1 MTPALPLTAPDAAL
15 VYILNAAWELP
26 LIAGAGLAVWGLAPS
41 HARRGCSVWVA
52 VLSLGA
58 LVPVLSAA
66 GWALESGSERH
77 GSGDVATHLPEHGAT
92 AVLIVGVAV
101 LASLFATLRLAA
113 GWLKVRRLVARSTPV
128 SLPPAL
134 AAPLRLFAGRHDRA
148 VPAVRLCRHIA
159 SPAVAGA
166 RRPVVLLPL
175 GFEQWGE
182 EEARAALLHECAHIL
197 RRDYLSNIVCEL
209 VALPVSWHPIAHLL
223 KRPLRAQREV
233 ACDRLAAQEF
243 GSSLRYARAL
253 LRVAAGTATHD
264 AALLTPHLIDGGG
277 LERRVR
283 ALLAPPSRL
292 GALGSFRLGAAT
304 FVGIAL
310 LAPLVC
316 LRLAPEAQPD
326 DLRTVARVPAF
337 YTAPLPATHVAMRKL
352 AKRAQLS
359 PWSVHRAEAA
369 RHEHIQAAPVALAR
383 AEAPKDLVQGPPVVV
398 LIRTDQAFDDAALNK
413 PLQPLILWLIQ
424 SGPPCA
430 ARETEPTAAS
440 LPPATVN
447 GATADAG
454 VDGPPTASAPALIPP
469 PAYSCSKAAQL
480 THAARSR
487 LT

>member
-26 LIAGAGLAVWGLAPS
+26 LIAAAGLAVWGLAPP
-41 HARRGCSVWVA
+41 HARCGCSVWIA

-58 LVPVLSAA
+58 LAPVLSAA

-77 GSGDVATHLPEHGAT
+77 GAGDVATHLPEHGRT
-92 AVLIVGVAV
+92 AVLLLGA
-101 LASLFATLRLAA
+101 ASMATLLATLRLAR
-113 GWLKVRRLVARSTPV
+113 GWLRVRRLVARSTPV
-128 SLPPAL
+128 ALTPAL
-134 AAPLRLFAGRHDRA
+134 AARLRLFAERHDRA

-166 RRPVVLLPL
+166 WRPVVLLPL

-197 RRDYLSNIVCEL
+197 RRDYLFNIVCEM
-209 VALPVSWHPIAHLL
+209 VALPLSWHPIAYLL

-233 ACDRLAAQEF
+233 ACDRLAAREF

-264 AALLTPHLIDGGG
+264 AALLTPRLIDGGG
-277 LERRVR
+277 LEGRVR

-292 GALGSFRLGAAT
+292 GALGRLRLGAST
-304 FVGIAL
+304 FVGVAM
-310 LAPLVC
+310 LAPLIC

-352 AKRAQLS
+352 ATRVQLS
-359 PWSVHRAEAA
+359 RWNAHRAAAA
-369 RHEHIQAAPVALAR
+369 RHRLVQAAPVALAR
-383 AEAPKDLVQGPPVVV
+383 AEAPKDLVAGPPVVV
-398 LIRTDQAFDDAALNK
+398 LIQTDPASDDAALNES
-413 PLQPLILWLIQ
+413 LQPLRLWLPP

-430 ARETEPTAAS
+430 RRETEPTAAS
-440 LPPATVN
+440 LPPPAPN
-447 GATADAG
+447 GATPDAHI
-454 VDGPPTASAPALIPP
+454 DAPPTASASALVPP
-469 PAYSCSKAAQL
+469 PAYSCPKAAQL
-480 THAARSR
+480 TRAARSR